1 MESSLKNK
9 IKGVLFGGAI
19 GDTLGLG
26 SEFMSKTEVQKYYPN
41 GLYDYSQ
48 IVQDYHRCRWQRGE
62 CTDDT
67 EMMIC
72 IVNAIIKDKD
82 IKLSSIAQNFKN
94 WFNENPLGIGK
105 HTYNVLSFADY
116 VKEPFRAA
124 EIIWK
129 LGKKR
134 NAANGGIMRTSII
147 GLWNKNVGKNAE
159 EVCKLTHYDSRC
171 IGSCVII
178 SQLIHS
184 LVYNDEIIPLKQLI
198 TMGDKYDERIREY
211 LLLAQS
217 DNADSLFLDQEREQ
231 GYTLKTMAAAIWCLY
246 HCSSFEE
253 GLLTVVNAG
262 GDADTNAAVA
272 CSLLGAKYGY
282 NTIPKN
288 YINGLIRKKYLMDIA
303 DKLIAI
309 LISHK

>member
-62 CTDDT
+62 WTDDT

-105 HTYNVLSFADY
+105 
-116 VKEPFRAA
+116 
-124 EIIWK
+124 
-129 LGKKR
+129 
-134 NAANGGIMRTSII
+134 
-147 GLWNKNVGKNAE
+147 
-159 EVCKLTHYDSRC
+159 
-171 IGSCVII
+171 
-178 SQLIHS
+178 Q
-184 LVYNDEIIPLKQLI
+184 
-198 TMGDKYDERIREY
+198 
-211 LLLAQS
+211 
-217 DNADSLFLDQEREQ
+217 
-231 GYTLKTMAAAIWCLY
+231 
-246 HCSSFEE
+246 
-253 GLLTVVNAG
+253 
-262 GDADTNAAVA
+262 
-272 CSLLGAKYGY
+272 
-282 NTIPKN
+282 
-288 YINGLIRKKYLMDIA
+288 
-303 DKLIAI
+303 
-309 LISHK
+309 

>member
-62 CTDDT
+62 WTDDT
-67 EMMIC
+67 KMMIC

>member
-26 SEFMSKTEVQKYYPN
+26 SEFMSKTEVQRYYPN

-48 IVQDYHRCRWQRGE
+48 IVQDYHRCRWRRGE
-62 CTDDT
+62 WTDDT

-159 EVCKLTHYDSRC
+159 KVCKLTHYDSRC

-217 DNADSLFLDQEREQ
+217 DSADSLFLDQEREQ
-231 GYTLKTMAAAIWCLY
+231 GYTLKNY
-246 HCSSFEE
+246 GSSYMVFI
-253 GLLTVVNAG
+253 
-262 GDADTNAAVA
+262 
-272 CSLLGAKYGY
+272 SL
-282 NTIPKN
+282 
-288 YINGLIRKKYLMDIA
+288 
-303 DKLIAI
+303 
-309 LISHK
+309 

>member
-19 GDTLGLG
+19 GDALGLG
-26 SEFMSKTEVQKYYPN
+26 AEFMTKAETAKYYPN
-41 GLYDYSQ
+41 GLHDYSQ
-48 IVQDYHRCRWQRGE
+48 IVQDYHRSRWRKGDW
-62 CTDDT
+62 TDDT

-72 IVNAIIKDKD
+72 IANAIIKDKD
-82 IKLSSIAQNFKN
+82 LKLSSIAQNFKN

-134 NAANGGIMRTSII
+134 SAANGGIMRTSII
-147 GLWNKNVGKNAE
+147 GLWNKNVSKNAE

-178 SQLIHS
+178 SQLVHS

-198 TMGDKYDERIREY
+198 AMGDKYDERIREY

-217 DNADSLFLDQEREQ
+217 DSADSLFLDQEREQ

-272 CSLLGAKYGY
+272 CGLLGAKYGY

-303 DKLIAI
+303 DKLIAT
-309 LISHK
+309 LNF

>member
-1 MESSLKNK
+1 ML
-9 IKGVLFGGAI
+9 
-19 GDTLGLG
+19 T
-26 SEFMSKTEVQKYYPN
+26 
-41 GLYDYSQ
+41 
-48 IVQDYHRCRWQRGE
+48 QRGE
-62 CTDDT
+62 WTDDT

>member
-9 IKGVLFGGAI
+9 IKGVLFGGAT

-62 CTDDT
+62 WTDDT